1 VADREVKW
9 SWQKKETD
17 SNSLRKRPGLQ
28 GPIDDGLKSRFIVV
42 MPDKNVD
49 SSAVH
54 RWVREESSHF
64 LVRWRSL
71 MRGDPIVRK
80 ANEVSEADIR
90 DCHLLLWGTPAS
102 NSLIAKAMAGPGL
115 KSVLQWDDRVVRIGT
130 QESSASQSVP
140 VLCYPNPLN
149 PNKYVI
155 INSGLTFREAH
166 DKTNSLQ
173 NPKLPDWAILDVS
186 EPPTAISA
194 GRVVAAD
201 FFDCQWKAL
210 PRAKSPADQDLPVV
224 ACE

>member
-1 VADREVKW
+1 
-9 SWQKKETD
+9 
-17 SNSLRKRPGLQ
+17 
-28 GPIDDGLKSRFIVV
+28 
-42 MPDKNVD
+42 
-49 SSAVH
+49 
-54 RWVREESSHF
+54 
-64 LVRWRSL
+64 
-71 MRGDPIVRK
+71 
-80 ANEVSEADIR
+80 
-90 DCHLLLWGTPAS
+90 
-102 NSLIAKAMAGPGL
+102 MAGPGL
-115 KSVLQWDDRVVRIGT
+115 KSVLHWDDRVVRIGT
-130 QESSASQSVP
+130 QESSAAQSVP

-173 NPKLPDWAILDVS
+173 NPKIPDWAILDVS

-210 PRAKSPADQDLPVV
+210 PRVKSPADRDLPVV